1 LHLGSLKNC
10 MMPWGQGSACVPRS
24 LHVLE
29 VRGDQVKSIVAFM
42 DPTVFALFADL
53 AGKEP
58 G

>member
-1 LHLGSLKNC
+1 